1 MAPAERKKIQ
11 QAMEQARLLEQQR
24 KLEEMI
30 AAEKEKDPDAVEED
44 IRKQFFKMQATK
56 RQENTKEPV

>member
-11 QAMEQARLLEQQR
+11 QAIEQARLLEQQR

-30 AAEKEKDPDAVEED
+30 AAEKDKDPDAVEED
-44 IRKQFFKMQATK
+44 IRQ
-56 RQENTKEPV
+56 